1 MSGHSKW
8 HNIQIR
14 KGAQDAKR
22 GKVFTKVTKEIV
34 LAVRMG
40 GGDPANNTRLRTAI
54 ASAKAVNLPKDRIET
69 AIKKGA
75 GELAAEVYDEI
86 SYEGY
91 GPGGVALI
99 VEAATDNRNRT
110 VADIRYIFSRNGGNL
125 GETGSV
131 GWMFERKGVFF
142 FPKEKFTE
150 EQVME
155 AGLEAGAE
163 DVIDDGEAWE
173 VRAASGDF
181 AAVADAFAAAGLNP
195 ESAEMTLVATT
206 EVPVT
211 DVNLARRIM
220 NLMDKLDDHDD
231 VQKVHANADIADA
244 VLDQLG

>member
-34 LAVRMG
+34 LAARMG
-40 GGDPANNTRLRTAI
+40 GGEPANNTRLRTAI
-54 ASAKAVNLPKDRIET
+54 AAAKGVNLPKDKIDT
-69 AIKKGA
+69 AIKKGT
-75 GELAAEVYDEI
+75 GELAAEIYDEI

-99 VEAATDNRNRT
+99 VECATDNRNRT

-125 GETGSV
+125 GENGSV

-142 FPKEKFTE
+142 FPKESFTE
-150 EQVME
+150 DQIME

-163 DVIDDGEAWE
+163 DVLDDGEAWE
-173 VRAASGDF
+173 VRSAPADF
-181 AAVADAFAAAGLNP
+181 AAVSDAFAAAGLEP
-195 ESAEMTLVATT
+195 ESAELTLIATT
-206 EVPVT
+206 EVPVS
-211 DVNLARRIM
+211 DPNLARKVM
-220 NLMDKLDDHDD
+220 NLMEKLDDHDD
-231 VQKVHANADIADA
+231 VQKVHANADISDE
-244 VLDQLG
+244 VLDQL